1 MKAIR
6 FWLEFAKQVLTA
18 YDETAKEMGYSP
30 FKATPKKTK
39 VDDNKP
45 TVN

>member
-18 YDETAKEMGYSP
+18 YDETAKEMGYNP
-30 FKATPKKTK
+30 FKAAPKKAK
-39 VDDNKP
+39 IDVSKSSAD
-45 TVN
+45 

>member
-30 FKATPKKTK
+30 FKATSKKAK
-39 VDDNKP
+39 VNDNKP
-45 TVN
+45 SAN

>member
-18 YDETAKEMGYSP
+18 YDETAKEMGYNP
-30 FKATPKKTK
+30 FKATPKKIK
-39 VDDNKP
+39 VDDSKSSAN
-45 TVN
+45 